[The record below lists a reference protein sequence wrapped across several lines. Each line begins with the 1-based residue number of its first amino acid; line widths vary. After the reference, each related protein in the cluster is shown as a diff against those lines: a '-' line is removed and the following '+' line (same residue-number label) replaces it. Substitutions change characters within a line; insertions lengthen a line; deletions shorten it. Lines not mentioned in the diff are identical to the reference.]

1 MRASRQPSC
10 TTRNLAPAHRGLA
23 NGSPVC
29 AGTTTSDETSR
40 QRVPRDEGLSRS
52 PGSSSDEA
60 RGPIVAAPRSHRWM
74 RSHTLDGNRGKNR
87 AKFPAVTPWFAAT
100 IYPRDRAKG
109 GRAFGLRGGMSG
121 LGEGANSISE
131 GANYALDVA

>member
-1 MRASRQPSC
+1 MRAFRQPSC

-29 AGTTTSDETSR
+29 PGTTTSDETSR
-40 QRVPRDEGLSRS
+40 QKVPHDEGWSRS

-87 AKFPAVTPWFAAT
+87 ARFPAVPPWFVAGFT
-100 IYPRDRAKG
+100 RETGRKG
-109 GRAFGLRGGMSG
+109 DGVRVVTG
-121 LGEGANSISE
+121 
-131 GANYALDVA
+131 